1 MSIGLNIRCIRKI
14 THIKSPI
21 SNITILSPSGAI
33 NPDYINGAAERL
45 QKLGY
50 NVVIS
55 PHAYGECGRFSGTDE
70 ERLADINNALQDPSV
85 DAILCARGGYG
96 LQRIIDKIDLSTLDS
111 PLSTII
117 GFSDIT
123 ALHQLYALHH
133 TPYTIHGLMCKHIAT
148 LPEDSEALQLFFR
161 ALAREPLEYI
171 LPPHPLNRSGEAQG
185 TLIGGNLSVL
195 YGLQGTP
202 YDLNHVIDAH
212 PEGVILFI
220 EDIGERHYHIDRMMN
235 NLRMAGVLSRI
246 KGLVVGQFTDCEPDP
261 GMKISNIKYQISNIY
276 ATIHEA
282 VEAYSYPI
290 LFDFPAGHV
299 EDNRPLYLNHPATLI
314 TTGQSASLLQP

>member
-1 MSIGLNIRCIRKI
+1 M
-14 THIKSPI
+14 
-21 SNITILSPSGAI
+21 
-33 NPDYINGAAERL
+33 
-45 QKLGY
+45 
-50 NVVIS
+50 VIS

-111 PLSTII
+111 PHSTII

-171 LPPHPLNRSGEAQG
+171 LPPYPLNRSGEAQG

-202 YDLNHVIDAH
+202 YDLNHVIDVH

-261 GMKISNIKYQISNIY
+261 GMKISNIY
-276 ATIHEA
+276 ATIREA
-282 VEAYSYPI
+282 VEAYSYPL

>member
-1 MSIGLNIRCIRKI
+1 M
-14 THIKSPI
+14 
-21 SNITILSPSGAI
+21 
-33 NPDYINGAAERL
+33 
-45 QKLGY
+45 
-50 NVVIS
+50 VVS

-111 PLSTII
+111 PLSTLDSPLSTLDSRLSTII

-261 GMKISNIKYQISNIY
+261 GMKISNIY
-276 ATIHEA
+276 ATIREA

>member
-1 MSIGLNIRCIRKI
+1 M
-14 THIKSPI
+14 
-21 SNITILSPSGAI
+21 
-33 NPDYINGAAERL
+33 
-45 QKLGY
+45 
-50 NVVIS
+50 VIS

-96 LQRIIDKIDLSTLDS
+96 LQRIIDKIDLSTIDSPLSTLDSPLSTLDS

-123 ALHQLYALHH
+123 ALHELFALHSPLS
-133 TPYTIHGLMCKHIAT
+133 TLHGLMCKHIAT

-261 GMKISNIKYQISNIY
+261 GMKISNIKYQINDQIVNDQIVN
-276 ATIHEA
+276 ATILESVA
-282 VEAYSYPI
+282 DYSYPI

>member
-1 MSIGLNIRCIRKI
+1 M
-14 THIKSPI
+14 
-21 SNITILSPSGAI
+21 
-33 NPDYINGAAERL
+33 
-45 QKLGY
+45 
-50 NVVIS
+50 VIS

-148 LPEDSEALQLFFR
+148 LPENSEALQLFFR

-212 PEGVILFI
+212 PEGIILFI

-261 GMKISNIKYQISNIY
+261 GMKISNIKYPISNIY
-276 ATIHEA
+276 ATIREA